1 MKAFSDKE
9 IRALGNKTLPVDSE
23 IMSLLLGA
31 YRVMQERDDLK
42 ATLRE
47 IRKKASTPK
56 LDKIENDLL

>member
-47 IRKKASTPK
+47 IRKKASTQAK
-56 LDKIENDLL
+56 

>member
-42 ATLRE
+42 HQLRE
-47 IRKKASTPK
+47 IRKKASTQAK
-56 LDKIENDLL
+56 